1 MNFRLINSILSR
13 VIMLQGVLLLPSC
26 LVGILYKEW
35 GDALTYLIVS
45 FVCFIVGFLMY
56 LTKPKSSTFYAREG
70 FVAVSLSWI
79 IMSLIGAMPLYFT
92 SDIPSF
98 TDALFEIISGFTTT
112 GSSILPNVEALSHA
126 NLFWRSFSH
135 WIGGMGVLVFILA
148 ILPMSGGST
157 MNLMKAES
165 PGPSVGKLVPR
176 IQQTAFLLYAI
187 YFAMTIIEL
196 ILLLCGSMK
205 PFDALCL
212 TLGTAGTGGFGIKND
227 SLASYSVYSQV
238 IITIFM
244 FLFGVNFTFYYY
256 ILIKKVK
263 DALRMEEVR
272 GYFLLFSAAAIAI
285 ALNLSLSG
293 NPGFWHN
300 LQQSAFQVASV
311 MTTTGYATTDFNLW
325 PTFSKV
331 ILVGLMFIGACAGS
345 TGGGIKVSRILLYV
359 KQVGKELMQQIHP
372 RQISV
377 TKLDG
382 KGIEHTTIRSCNV
395 FLMTYG
401 VVFIISILL
410 ISLDG
415 FDFTTTFTAVVATL
429 NNVGP
434 GLNMVGPTGNFADF
448 SVFSKYVLMFNML
461 AGRLEILP
469 MLILFHPATWKKQ

>member
-45 FVCFIVGFLMY
+45 FVCFIIGFLMY
-56 LTKPKSSTFYAREG
+56 LTKPKSSTFYAKEG

-429 NNVGP
+429 NNIGP